1 MSSSDLTK
9 NKRLAVPLLI
19 TLVIGGQLGGC
30 VSTPRQK
37 MVYVQWQALLVYHP
51 LWEAQSP
58 IHTPRPA
65 SSVYRDTVPSAL
77 WLPDMTVQPM
87 QTAESERRRQRVMQA
102 TEQQLQALT
111 ARLRQ
116 VESRLLQEELTK
128 LEAEQEAQVE
138 AARQQIIRQ
147 AEQKVEESLH
157 RYQPHQATAEI
168 RRRVVQRLLRVRP
181 DQRDALGVRLKEI
194 EADQQT
200 LSEQL
205 QRRLAQI
212 EEETAMR
219 IRERAEAIEKEYER
233 KREELHRQSTKRLQ
247 AEQVRASLQIRAFV
261 NGGEPIHFP
270 RTAVTLLPVV
280 TRDVPAPP
288 LSAIAREDLR
298 SAMERDVKQ
307 WVKAICRLHRWLPV
321 WQARSGIPDAT
332 AQIAQEMRSR
342 LR

>member
-1 MSSSDLTK
+1 M
-9 NKRLAVPLLI
+9 A
-19 TLVIGGQLGGC
+19 GQLGGC

-37 MVYVQWQALLVYHP
+37 IVYVQWQALLVYHP

-58 IHTPRPA
+58 VHTPQPA
-65 SSVYRDTVPSAL
+65 GSMYRDTVPSAL
-77 WLPDMTVQPM
+77 LLPDMTVQPM

-111 ARLRQ
+111 ARLQQ
-116 VESRLLQEELTK
+116 VESRLLQDELTQ
-128 LEAEQEAQVE
+128 LEAERKAQVE
-138 AARQQIIRQ
+138 TAKQQTIHQ
-147 AEQKVEESLH
+147 AERGVEESLR
-157 RYQPHQATAEI
+157 RYQSHQATAEI

-194 EADQQT
+194 EADQQA

-205 QRRLAQI
+205 QSRLAQI
-212 EEETAMR
+212 EEDTAVR

-233 KREELHRQSTKRLQ
+233 KREELHGQSTKRLQ
-247 AEQVRASLQIRAFV
+247 AEQARASLQIRAFV

-270 RTAVTLLPVV
+270 RTAVTLPPGV

-288 LSAIAREDLR
+288 LSAIAQEDLR
-298 SAMERDVKQ
+298 PAMERDVKQ

>member
-19 TLVIGGQLGGC
+19 TLVITGQLGGC
-30 VSTPRQK
+30 VSTPQQK
-37 MVYVQWQALLVYHP
+37 IVYVRWQALLVYHP
-51 LWEAQSP
+51 LWDAQSP
-58 IHTPRPA
+58 VHTPQSA
-65 SSVYRDTVPSAL
+65 GFMYRDTVPSAL
-77 WLPDMTVQPM
+77 LLPDMAVQPM
-87 QTAESERRRQRVMQA
+87 QTAESERRRQRMMQA

-116 VESRLLQEELTK
+116 AESRLLQEELAQ
-128 LEAEQEAQVE
+128 LEAERRAQIE
-138 AARQQIIRQ
+138 SAQQQIIHQ
-147 AEQKVEESLH
+147 AGQEVEEALR
-157 RYQPHQATAEI
+157 RYQPHRATAEI

-181 DQRDALGVRLKEI
+181 DQRDALGMRLKEI

-212 EEETAMR
+212 EEETAVR

-233 KREELHRQSTKRLQ
+233 KREELHAQSMKRLR
-247 AEQVRASLQIRAFV
+247 AEQIRASLQIRAFA
-261 NGGEPIHFP
+261 NGGEPVHFP
-270 RTAVTLLPVV
+270 RTAVTLPPGV
-280 TRDVPAPP
+280 TRSIPAPP
-288 LSAIAREDLR
+288 LSTIAQEDLR

-307 WVKAICRLHRWLPV
+307 WVKAICRLHRWSPV

-332 AQIAQEMRSR
+332 AQIAQEMRSK